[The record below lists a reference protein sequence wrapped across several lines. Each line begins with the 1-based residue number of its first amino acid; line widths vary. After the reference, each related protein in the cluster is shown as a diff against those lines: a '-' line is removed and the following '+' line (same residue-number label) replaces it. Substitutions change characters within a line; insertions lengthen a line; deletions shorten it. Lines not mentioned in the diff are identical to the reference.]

1 MVLSL
6 PTESNRLALP
16 ALDRDEQRQLLAIA
30 RAAIANGTRAND
42 EFELATL
49 PAALQ
54 CERAVFVTLTV
65 AGGLRGCIGTLFP
78 TQPLALAVADAAQG
92 AAHHDPRFM
101 PLRTEEL
108 AATRIEISV
117 LSELEHIAADSRR
130 ALLDTLRPGVDGLL
144 LEDGRYR
151 STSLPKVWS
160 QLPNAEEF
168 LTQLLAKAGLP
179 ADHWSASLRV
189 HRYTA
194 LNFADAD
201 RGSA

>member
-6 PTESNRLALP
+6 PTESNSLTLP

-30 RAAIANGTRAND
+30 RAAVANGPGAND
-42 EFELATL
+42 EFELPTL

-78 TQPLALAVADAAQG
+78 TQPLARAVADAAQG

-108 AATRIEISV
+108 AATRIDISV

-151 STSLPKVWS
+151 STFLPKVWT
-160 QLPNAEEF
+160 QLPNAGDF
-168 LTQLLAKAGLP
+168 LSQLLAKAGLP

-194 LNFADAD
+194 LNFADDD
-201 RGSA
+201 RGGA